1 MNILDNKQAYIG
13 CAFLIIG
20 LILQFLTSNE
30 IAWVIGSLLIAF
42 APYGQYGRKKP
53 KKQNKSYKKT

>member
-30 IAWVIGSLLIAF
+30 IAWVIGSHI
-42 APYGQYGRKKP
+42 Q
-53 KKQNKSYKKT
+53 